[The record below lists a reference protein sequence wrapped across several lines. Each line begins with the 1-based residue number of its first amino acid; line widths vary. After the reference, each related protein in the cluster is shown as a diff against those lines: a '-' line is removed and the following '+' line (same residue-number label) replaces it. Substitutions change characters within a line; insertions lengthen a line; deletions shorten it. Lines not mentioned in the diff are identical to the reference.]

1 MATGTV
7 KWFNDDKGFGFIT
20 PDESGKDLF
29 VHHSAIQSDGFRTL
43 PEGARVEY
51 DAEAGD
57 KGPRAVNVRRG
68 GRAAAARARRRRAGR
83 ASAPLALDDAD
94 RPQPRD
100 APGEAR
106 VLNDAHDGVHVLVG
120 ERGLL
125 GEAPARRRPHR
136 DAGRLELAPQRA
148 ALALL
153 LGGRPAQPAARAVA
167 DGAERALHRAL
178 AADQHIARGPHG
190 ARDEDGLARERAG
203 RALAVHADGPP
214 AVLLELG
221 DVVGDV
227 VDLPRAVRRVGAEHV
242 GDRAAHAVCDR
253 VAVGPGEVRC
263 RRHRGE
269 VRAALVAR
277 ERRARQLAVRQGDA
291 VTRER
296 AVHRAHVIGAHL
308 VAEPARAR
316 VDEHRH
322 LALAQA
328 EARGRVAVDQL
339 LDARDLDEVV
349 ARADG
354 PELAGAAL
362 AGARG
367 DLRRVGAVEAALG
380 LGRRP
385 VVGRADAAVL
395 DEPARALLEHRVELA
410 AAQRERAALAGAG
423 RHAARDR
430 LDEGA
435 AAAVVELAM

>member
-29 VHHSAIQSDGFRTL
+29 VHHSAIVADGFRTL

-57 KGPRAVNVRRG
+57 KGPKAGNVRRVC
-68 GRAAAARARRRRAGR
+68 RAGAARARRRRARR
-83 ASAPLALDDAD
+83 ASALDDAD

-100 APGEAR
+100 PPGEAG
-106 VLNDAHDGVHVLVG
+106 VLDDAHDGVDVLVG

-136 DAGRLELAPQRA
+136 DAGRLELASQRA
-148 ALALL
+148 PLDLL
-153 LGGRPAQPAARAVA
+153 LRRRAAQPAPRAVA
-167 DGAERALHRAL
+167 HGAERALHRPL
-178 AADQHIARGPHG
+178 APDQHIARGPHG

-253 VAVGPGEVRC
+253 VAVGPGEVRR

-277 ERRARQLAVRQGDA
+277 ERRARQLAVRQDDP

-296 AVHRAHVIGAHL
+296 AVHRAHVVGAHL

-316 VDEHRH
+316 VDEPVH

-339 LDARDLDEVV
+339 LDALDLDEVV

-380 LGRRP
+380 LG
-385 VVGRADAAVL
+385 
-395 DEPARALLEHRVELA
+395 
-410 AAQRERAALAGAG
+410 
-423 RHAARDR
+423 
-430 LDEGA
+430 
-435 AAAVVELAM
+435 